1 MAPLQG
7 TREVSSRSWHLVS
20 YDIRDDARL
29 RRVAKL
35 LEGYGE
41 RLQYSVFRC
50 RLTAREEERLRWE
63 LTRITVPE
71 DAWLVVPLC
80 DACTA
85 RLHRRDGRHA
95 WPADPPKHVVV

>member
-1 MAPLQG
+1 MSER
-7 TREVSSRSWHLVS
+7 TWYLVC

-41 RLQYSVFRC
+41 RTQYSVFRC
-50 RLTAREEERLRWE
+50 RLTPREEQRLRWE
-63 LTRITVPE
+63 LARLVADE

-80 DACTA
+80 GACVQ
-85 RLHRRDGRHA
+85 RLRQHGGHSA
-95 WPADPPKHVVV
+95 WPEDPPGYAIV